1 MRHDPVRSRLLGFM
15 LAAMCGLPAG
25 ISAQEAA
32 LDTGLPPLLPR
43 DREIALARSAAP
55 PEVSDDATVL
65 VLVRGGYVVAEE
77 GTNGVTCYVSRSR
90 VISIEPHCFD
100 REGTG
105 SILAI
110 HLREAELREQGLG
123 KDAIEA
129 TVAREIQEGT
139 LRLPRRP
146 AMSYMMSSA
155 QELYNDAG
163 APVGAWRPHLMIYYP
178 FLRASEL
185 GLGEPNS
192 FKAAMV
198 SPDGGSE
205 SSIVIIVPESI
216 DPVFEETSDGE
227 DPR

>member
-1 MRHDPVRSRLLGFM
+1 MRRDTARSRFLGLL
-15 LAAMCGLPAG
+15 LAAAGGLPAG
-25 ISAQEAA
+25 ALAQEPA
-32 LDTGLPPLLPR
+32 LDRGLPPLLPR
-43 DREIALARSAAP
+43 DREISLARSAAP
-55 PEVSDDATVL
+55 PEVSGDATVL
-65 VLVRGGYVVAEE
+65 VLERGGYAVAEQ

-100 REGTG
+100 REGTE

-110 HLREAELREQGLG
+110 HVREAELREQGLG
-123 KDAIEA
+123 KEAIDARI
-129 TVAREIQEGT
+129 AREIQEGT

-163 APVGAWRPHLMIYYP
+163 DPVGAWRPHLMIYYP
-178 FLRASEL
+178 FLRASDL

-205 SSIVIIVPESI
+205 SSIVIIVPEFI
-216 DPVFEETSDGE
+216 DPVFDTASDGA
-227 DPR
+227 